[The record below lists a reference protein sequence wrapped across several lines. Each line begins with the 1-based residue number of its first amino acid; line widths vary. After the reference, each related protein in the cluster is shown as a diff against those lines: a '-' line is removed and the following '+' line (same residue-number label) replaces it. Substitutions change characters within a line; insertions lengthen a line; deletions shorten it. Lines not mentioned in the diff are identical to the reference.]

1 MSRIPVS
8 VLGATGVVGQRFVR
22 RLAEHPWFEL
32 RHLAAS
38 PRSAGLSYGEA
49 CAWRPGPWSSA
60 TPRPSAWTPM
70 CRC

>member
-22 RLAEHPWFEL
+22 RLADHPWFEL

-38 PRSAGLSYGEA
+38 PRSAGV
-49 CAWRPGPWSSA
+49 R
-60 TPRPSAWTPM
+60 TPM
-70 CRC
+70 TVTGSTLGISLH